1 MKVKVLDPSN
11 QYQKTAAKLVV
22 DRGGELGTGLNFDL
36 LITFAGVEST
46 AVGFQVAEAADRER
60 YVLVLVPEGQNANGI
75 RAESKFLTLKPF
87 TPQNLESI
95 LRDYLDKHRRGNLK
109 RFNFVIPRHLA
120 DYLEWIP
127 KGKGKSKSDFVRELI
142 EKEKQADS
150 KYISFNKNHES

>member
-11 QYQKTAAKLVV
+11 QYQKTAEKLVI

-36 LITFAGVEST
+36 LVTFAGVEST
-46 AVGFQVAEAADRER
+46 AVGFQVAEAAERER
-60 YVLVLVPEGQNANGI
+60 YVLVLVPEGKEAGGI
-75 RAESKFLTLKPF
+75 RAESKFLTLKTF
-87 TPQNLESI
+87 TAQNLESI

-127 KGKGKSKSDFVRELI
+127 KGKNKSKSDFVRELI
-142 EKEKQADS
+142 EGELNKDS
-150 KYISFNKNHES
+150 SYRSKS